1 MQDVKDK
8 ISSIFANPNRIRI
21 LSLLTEKPYTLTK
34 LTEALGNT
42 SNPVVSR
49 QLARL
54 AEYGLVEKESVTG
67 REYMLSSFGNILVE
81 FLDPLEFLFQHQ
93 LFFQEHTVDVLPGF
107 LQRDLVALKNATMI
121 TGTGD
126 VIVAIKR
133 LLEGADH
140 SIAGLIESAFG
151 NVNNKIKKI
160 KLILQSDMY
169 SNPDL
174 KNRMGNLST
183 RLRWE
188 DIDIRIIP
196 TVSLTMAIFD
206 DGKSGLIIFPRKQD
220 YKPDFSIAFEVK
232 DKQGMEFLKKVW
244 DFYWEQAKPP

>member
-1 MQDVKDK
+1 
-8 ISSIFANPNRIRI
+8 
-21 LSLLTEKPYTLTK
+21 LSLLAEKPYTLTK

-67 REYMLSSFGNILVE
+67 REYVLSSFGNVLVE
-81 FLDPLEFLFQHQ
+81 LLDPLEFLFQHQ
-93 LFFQEHTVDVLPGF
+93 LFFQEHALDVLPGF

-133 LLEGADH
+133 LVESAENSVVALLD
-140 SIAGLIESAFG
+140 SAFG
-151 NVNNKIKKI
+151 NVNNKIKKL
-160 KLILQSDMY
+160 KLIVQPDMY
-169 SNPDL
+169 ANPDL
-174 KNRMGNLST
+174 KNRMGNVST
-183 RLRWE
+183 HLRWE
-188 DIDIRIIP
+188 DIAIRIIP
-196 TVSLTMAIFD
+196 SVSLTMSIFD
-206 DGKSGLIIFPRKQD
+206 DGKSGIIIFPRKND

-232 DKQGMEFLKKVW
+232 DNEGIKFLKKVW
-244 DFYWEQAKPP
+244 DYYWGQAKPP